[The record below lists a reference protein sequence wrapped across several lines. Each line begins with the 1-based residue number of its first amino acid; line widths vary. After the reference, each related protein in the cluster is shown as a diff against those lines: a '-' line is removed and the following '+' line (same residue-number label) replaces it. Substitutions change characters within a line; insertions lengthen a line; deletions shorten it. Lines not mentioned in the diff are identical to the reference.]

1 MILINKKSRGSTLFS
16 ESDILPTTNVG
27 YSDGQMIINYT
38 KSTSTP
44 VATILFKGMRTGN
57 KHAQTVAY
65 FSSRGPSM
73 QSQGILKPDI
83 IGPGVNILAAWTTP
97 VGGAIT
103 SATAVSLTF
112 NILSGTSMSC
122 PHLAGDETLKHA
134 DLLTLGSG
142 HVNPSRAYD
151 PRLIYDIQPEDYIPY
166 LCGLSYTD
174 NQVSAIVKKKVH
186 CPSGIP
192 RSELNYPSFYIP
204 KESSGQTYTRTVTN
218 VGEAIAA

>member
-1 MILINKKSRGSTLFS
+1 
-16 ESDILPTTNVG
+16 
-27 YSDGQMIINYT
+27 MIINYT

-57 KHAQTVAY
+57 KNAPTVAY

-73 QSQGILKPDI
+73 QSRGILKPDI

-122 PHLAGDETLKHA
+122 PHLAGVAALLKSAHPNWSPA
-134 DLLTLGSG
+134 AIKSAIMTT
-142 HVNPSRAYD
+142 A
-151 PRLIYDIQPEDYIPY
+151 DYINP
-166 LCGLSYTD
+166 
-174 NQVSAIVKKKVH
+174 
-186 CPSGIP
+186 GI
-192 RSELNYPSFYIP
+192 I
-204 KESSGQTYTRTVTN
+204 
-218 VGEAIAA
+218 